1 MASNAT
7 RHRVLDTDPRR
18 AKRARTKSP
27 CRAPGLAHRSP
38 SRVCSRR
45 DWANGLSAGP
55 AGLIAER
62 VLSHDVAD
70 YVRFRAVCAAWRAS
84 CPDPRGHGVFDRRF
98 HPRRWIM
105 IPAAS
110 SSSNSPTAA
119 PTARRSFLNLSTGE
133 CIHVRL
139 PDLRRRHYLLGP
151 TAEGLI
157 LLCRKD
163 TLIVQLYN
171 PLTGQSA
178 NLPSATTL
186 LFPTTTT
193 SASSVDDKIDDE
205 LRVRS
210 AGLAGD
216 SMVALHYY
224 GCGRSAI
231 AVARPGDECWT
242 QLGPVDGFKSAVSFA
257 GRFYCVTFEHILV
270 LEETTAANLQEEPP
284 QLVVAVDLKPH
295 RGVFLWSDLVHLVD
309 MDGELVLVHCVL
321 SPTSTHFC
329 GRYTAYRV
337 NLDETGNMVLPIRR
351 MLWLGGHTLFMGMD
365 RSFCVRATA
374 VSPSIVANTVYV

>member
-119 PTARRSFLNLSTGE
+119 PTACGDPSSTS
-133 CIHVRL
+133 
-139 PDLRRRHYLLGP
+139 PP
-151 TAEGLI
+151 A
-157 LLCRKD
+157 
-163 TLIVQLYN
+163 
-171 PLTGQSA
+171 SA
-178 NLPSATTL
+178 STCASRISGAATTSWA
-186 LFPTTTT
+186 PPPR
-193 SASSVDDKIDDE
+193 ASS
-205 LRVRS
+205 S
-210 AGLAGD
+210 
-216 SMVALHYY
+216 
-224 GCGRSAI
+224 C
-231 AVARPGDECWT
+231 
-242 QLGPVDGFKSAVSFA
+242 A
-257 GRFYCVTFEHILV
+257 GRTPSSSSS
-270 LEETTAANLQEEPP
+270 TT
-284 QLVVAVDLKPH
+284 
-295 RGVFLWSDLVHLVD
+295 R
-309 MDGELVLVHCVL
+309 
-321 SPTSTHFC
+321 
-329 GRYTAYRV
+329 
-337 NLDETGNMVLPIRR
+337 
-351 MLWLGGHTLFMGMD
+351 
-365 RSFCVRATA
+365 
-374 VSPSIVANTVYV
+374 